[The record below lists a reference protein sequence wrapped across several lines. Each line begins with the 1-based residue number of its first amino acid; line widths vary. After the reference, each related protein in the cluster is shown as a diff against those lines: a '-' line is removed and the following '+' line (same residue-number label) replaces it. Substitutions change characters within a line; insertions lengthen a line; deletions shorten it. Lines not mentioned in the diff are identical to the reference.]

1 MMKWLITGS
10 AGFIG
15 SNLAEHLVIN
25 GDHVVGVDNYS
36 TGKSEN
42 VRRIKEIDGERY
54 RFIEGDVSDKN
65 LVKNILEEDVV
76 DIVVHLA
83 AQSSVQKS
91 FNDIEGNIQ
100 DNVYGFYQ
108 VLSASAGS
116 GVKRFVYA
124 SSSAV
129 YGNVEELP
137 VSEAHCPDPLSPY
150 ASSKLMNEL
159 YGSNLGSLYS
169 SIEIIGLR
177 FFNIYGPWQDPDGDY
192 AAVIPKWIQC
202 FMSDSRPVIYGNG
215 DATRDFCYVEDVCG
229 LIKALGCSDRGDLSG
244 IYNVCSGLEVSL
256 NELFR
261 VISNVMDENG
271 IDYAFSDAE
280 YLPWNTGDIVHSLG
294 DPKLIRDKIGFD
306 SVISIGNGL
315 RKTLETQY
323 I

>member
-1 MMKWLITGS
+1 MRWLITGS

-15 SNLAEHLVIN
+15 SNLAEYLLKL

-42 VRRIKEIDGERY
+42 IRRIKEIGGKRY
-54 RFIEGDVSDKN
+54 RFVEGDISEKN
-65 LVKNILEEDVV
+65 LVKRILDEDIV

-91 FNDIEGNIQ
+91 FKDVEANLH
-100 DNVYGFYQ
+100 DNMYGFYQ

-116 GVKRFVYA
+116 KVRRFIYA

-137 VSEAHCPDPLSPY
+137 VSEDHCPAPLSPY

-159 YGSNLGSLYS
+159 YGRNLASFYGD
-169 SIEIIGLR
+169 IEIIGLR

-202 FMSDSRPVIYGNG
+202 FRSDNRPIIYGDGN
-215 DATRDFCYVEDVCG
+215 ATRDFCYVGDVCR
-229 LIKALGCSDRGDLSG
+229 LTNALGYSGRSDLSG
-244 IYNVCSGLEVSL
+244 VYNVCSGIEMSL
-256 NELFR
+256 SDLFS
-261 VISNVMDENG
+261 VISNIIDENG
-271 IDYAFSDAE
+271 ISYTFSGAE
-280 YLPWNTGDIVHSLG
+280 HLPWNTGDIVRSLG
-294 DPKLIRDKIGFD
+294 VPTLIRDKIGFNSLTSMD
-306 SVISIGNGL
+306 DGIRNIIGMQDL
-315 RKTLETQY
+315 
-323 I
+323 